1 MWLGGYHGI
10 TAENSACS
18 EADYCLQRRQIEKAF
33 YLCTGLG
40 SWRFVYSWLFNLDR
54 VFAEQAV
61 TGLIDID
68 KRGWWESLWVIQEMA
83 LAIGRVLLQC
93 GKSVCHYNL
102 YCAMR
107 LKMIERFDN
116 MTDLQRTSAAAM
128 QTFVKITELF
138 RYPEDL
144 LPTGS
149 LIRLWLVQLISR
161 AAGQERRQQFR
172 KQNLALRLQ
181 YILLKTSNHFT
192 CRDVQDRLY
201 GVLGIAGGSIV
212 GTKNRALPDFVLR
225 LGRDN
230 TRFQLVALG
239 RGLTRLHILL
249 FIWDQSYTWIAQYWP
264 IFRPQF
270 VIKDQKEVH
279 EAIARSSRDSHDKA
293 QFFMALAQ
301 YLGTRTG
308 RLSILDCAN
317 CMVDQ
322 DFQAP
327 SWPPV
332 WTRPIDHDA
341 YVFAISQDY
350 VPPDKFHFSTD
361 SRTLT
366 LQGRT

>member
-1 MWLGGYHGI
+1 MAYSFRATDVEDFDFDDLQVPPSLDLALRYLRSGTASRTLWIDALCINQKDEAEKRIQNQRMQASYANAWRVVVWLGGYHVI

-18 EADYCLQRRQIEKAF
+18 EADYCSQRRQIEKAF
-33 YLCTGLG
+33 YVCTGLS

-61 TGLIDID
+61 AGLIDID
-68 KRGWWESLWVIQEMA
+68 KRGWWERLWAIQEMA
-83 LAIGRVLLQC
+83 LATGRVLLQC

-128 QTFVKITELF
+128 QTFVETTELF

-172 KQNLALRLQ
+172 KQKLTLRLQ
-181 YILLKTSNHFT
+181 YILLRTSGHFK

-212 GTKNRALPDFVLR
+212 GTKNRALR
-225 LGRDN
+225 
-230 TRFQLVALG
+230 T
-239 RGLTRLHILL
+239 
-249 FIWDQSYTWIAQYWP
+249 SY
-264 IFRPQF
+264 
-270 VIKDQKEVH
+270 
-279 EAIARSSRDSHDKA
+279 
-293 QFFMALAQ
+293 
-301 YLGTRTG
+301 
-308 RLSILDCAN
+308 
-317 CMVDQ
+317 
-322 DFQAP
+322 
-327 SWPPV
+327 
-332 WTRPIDHDA
+332 
-341 YVFAISQDY
+341 
-350 VPPDKFHFSTD
+350 
-361 SRTLT
+361 
-366 LQGRT
+366 